1 MKIFKI
7 FMVALLACVSLQ
19 ARSVEE
25 IKQSGLIK
33 IGVFSDKA
41 PFGYVD
47 ENGQYQGYD
56 VYFARRIAKDLG
68 VKVEFTALDP
78 ASRVE
83 YAKSGKVDIVL
94 ANFTVTKER
103 AQQVDFALPYMK
115 VALGVVSPQN
125 ALIKSLD
132 ELKGK
137 TLIITKGTTAETFFS
152 KHKQIKLLK
161 FDQYAQAYNAL
172 LDGRGDAFSTD
183 NTEVLAWSKANKG
196 FEVGIASL
204 GEIDTIAPAVK
215 KGNKSLLEWLNNEII
230 ELGKE
235 QFFHK
240 NYDETLRSIY
250 GQSSNADDL
259 VVEGGKI

>member
-1 MKIFKI
+1 M
-7 FMVALLACVSLQ
+7 
-19 ARSVEE
+19 R
-25 IKQSGLIK
+25 
-33 IGVFSDKA
+33 
-41 PFGYVD
+41 
-47 ENGQYQGYD
+47 
-56 VYFARRIAKDLG
+56 
-68 VKVEFTALDP
+68 VEFTALDP

-83 YAKSGKVDIVL
+83 YAKSDKVDIVL

-125 ALIKSLD
+125 AVIKSLD

-250 GQSSNADDL
+250 GQSSNADKVLLQVADFL
-259 VVEGGKI
+259 LYQFHFLWRFYGFEVLKNPRLLLALLAHLLFLYHSARLRRNGLG

>member
-7 FMVALLACVSLQ
+7 FVALFLAYTLSQ
-19 ARSVEE
+19 ARSVDE
-25 IKQSGLIK
+25 IKQSGVVK

-103 AQQVDFALPYMK
+103 AKQVDFALPYMK

-125 ALIKSLD
+125 AVIRSLD

-137 TLIITKGTTAETFFS
+137 KLIITKGTTAETFFS
-152 KHKQIKLLK
+152 KHKEIKLVK

-215 KGNKSLLEWLNNEII
+215 KGNESLLKWLNDEII
-230 ELGKE
+230 ALGKE

-259 VVEGGKI
+259 VVEGGKL